1 MESVGAINLFILLGA
16 VLVLAGVF
24 SGLVAGR
31 FGAPLLLVF
40 LLVGML
46 AGVDGPGGIA
56 FEDYR
61 ATYLVGSVAL
71 ALILFEGGLHTK
83 RSRFRGALAPA
94 LVLATIGVGATA
106 ALTGAFAAW
115 LLGLGWTEA
124 LLLGATVSSTDAA
137 AVFFLLGTGGLLLR
151 RRVGATLEIE
161 SGTNDPMAVFL
172 TVVLVEIILSGSE
185 APGWGMLATLAQQA
199 LVGAAA
205 GLLGGWA
212 ITRILNRVDLPGGL
226 HPLLVAAGAVAA
238 FAGAAVLGGS
248 GFLAVYLAGLV
259 VGNTPI
265 RAFPAIAAV
274 MTAGTW
280 FCQIA
285 MFVLLGLL
293 VTPSDLVDFALPG
306 LAVAAFLMF
315 VARPLAVWLCLLPFG
330 FTPQAVA
337 FIAWVGLRGAVGIFL
352 ASLPVLAGLPDA
364 QLYFNVGFF
373 VVLASLVVQGW
384 TIAPLARRL
393 RIALRR
399 TALRASRVELDLP
412 GQLER
417 ELVGYPLEGDSPLLL
432 GTRPLPDWA
441 QPVLVARGGDVVP
454 AAAAGDLQPGD
465 YVYLLAPPQRVRELD
480 VVFAT
485 RGE

>member
-1 MESVGAINLFILLGA
+1 MESVGAINLFLLLGA

-24 SGLVAGR
+24 SGLVANR

-40 LLVGML
+40 LVVGML

-56 FEDYR
+56 FDDYQ
-61 ATYLVGSVAL
+61 ATYLVGSLAL

-94 LVLATIGVGATA
+94 LVLATVGVAATA
-106 ALTGAFAAW
+106 ALTGIFAVW

-137 AVFFLLGTGGLLLR
+137 AVFFLLNAGGLLLR

-161 SGTNDPMAVFL
+161 SATNDPMAVFL
-172 TVVLVEIILSGSE
+172 TVLLVEIIVSGSG
-185 APGWGMLATLAQQA
+185 APGWGILVTLVQQA
-199 LVGAAA
+199 VVGAAA

-212 ITRILNRVDLPGGL
+212 ITRILNRVDLPSGL

-238 FAGAAVLGGS
+238 FSGAAVLGGS

-265 RAFPAIAAV
+265 RAFPTITSV
-274 MTAGTW
+274 MAAGTW

-293 VTPSDLVDFALPG
+293 VTPSNLVEFALPG
-306 LAVAAFLMF
+306 LAVAAFLML

-330 FTPQAVA
+330 FSPQSVA
-337 FIAWVGLRGAVGIFL
+337 FIAWVGLRGAVGVFL
-352 ASLPVLAGLPDA
+352 ASLPVLAGLPNA

-384 TIAPLARRL
+384 TIAPLAQRL
-393 RIALRR
+393 RVGVRG
-399 TALRASRVELDLP
+399 TALRTTRVELDLP

-417 ELVGYPLEGDSPLLL
+417 ELVGYSLSENSPFLL
-432 GTRPLPDWA
+432 GRQALPSWA
-441 QPVLVARGGDVVP
+441 QPVLVARDGEVTD
-454 AAAAGDLQPGD
+454 AATAGKLQAGD
-465 YVYLLAPPQRVRELD
+465 YVYLLTPPHRIRELD
-480 VVFAT
+480 IVFT
-485 RGE
+485 PRGE

>member
-1 MESVGAINLFILLGA
+1 MESVGAINLLLLLGA
-16 VLVLAGVF
+16 ALVLAGVF
-24 SGLVAGR
+24 SGLVANR

-40 LLVGML
+40 LVVGML

-56 FEDYR
+56 FENY
-61 ATYLVGSVAL
+61 ATTYLVGSLAL

-83 RSRFRGALAPA
+83 RSRFHGAWAPA
-94 LVLATIGVGATA
+94 LMLATVGVVLTT
-106 ALTGAFAAW
+106 ALTAVFAKW

-124 LLLGATVSSTDAA
+124 LLLGATISSTDAA
-137 AVFFLLGTGGLLLR
+137 AVFFLLGTGGLLLQ
-151 RRVGATLEIE
+151 RRVGSTLEIE

-172 TVVLVEIILSGSE
+172 TIALVEIILSGAG
-185 APGWGMLATLAQQA
+185 APGWGILVTLVQQGV
-199 LVGAAA
+199 VGAGA

-212 ITRILNRVDLPGGL
+212 IARVLNRVTLPSGL

-238 FAGAAVLGGS
+238 FGGAAVLGGS

-265 RAFPAIAAV
+265 RAFPTVTAV
-274 MTAGTW
+274 MAAGTW

-293 VTPSDLVDFALPG
+293 VTPSDLMNFVLPG
-306 LAVAAFLMF
+306 LAIAAFLMF

-330 FTPQAVA
+330 FPPRAVA

-352 ASLPVLAGLPDA
+352 ASLPVLAGLPNA

-393 RIALRR
+393 RIALRGMLLHPR
-399 TALRASRVELDLP
+399 RVELDLP

-417 ELVGYPLEGDSPLLL
+417 ELVGYPLSKDSPLLL
-432 GTRPLPDWA
+432 GSRTLPEWTEA
-441 QPVLVARGGDVVP
+441 VLVVRDGHVTT
-454 AAAAGDLQPGD
+454 AAVAGEFQAGD
-465 YVYLLAPPQRVRELD
+465 YVYLLTPPHRVRELD
-480 VVFAT
+480 LVIAP